1 MEQINDSRTDQCLND
16 IQKYEKWGNLLA
28 GQSWIHLFNS
38 NAPVSALVIHNGL
51 ECIKAKMKLSV
62 LQDNQHTD
70 EEKEKR
76 MKQIDLE
83 THQME
88 EMMKNDLEYRGLLIP

>member
-1 MEQINDSRTDQCLND
+1 MAHLQDERIDQCLED
-16 IQKYEKWGNLLA
+16 IKKYERWGNLLA
-28 GQSWIHLFNS
+28 GQSWVHLFNS
-38 NAPVSALVIHNGL
+38 NAPVSSSAIHNGL

-62 LQDNQHTD
+62 LQDNRHSE

-76 MKQIDLE
+76 MKQIDIE

-88 EMMKNDLEYRGLLIP
+88 EMMKNDLRYRGLLIP